1 MPHIRPNKMSN
12 RGIWNTG
19 ERINAISNFIDED
32 TAGLVMEFMPTQ
44 AEIKVEQMEERLIAI
59 EQEQIALPVFGTSE
73 WQVLRKERARIIKRL
88 TKLKPKTIKLRK
100 RLNE

>member
-1 MPHIRPNKMSN
+1 MPRIRPNKMSN
-12 RGIWNTG
+12 RGMWNIG
-19 ERINAISNFIDED
+19 ERINVISNFINED

-44 AEIKVEQMEERLIAI
+44 AEIKVEQMEERLIAV
-59 EQEQIALPVFGTSE
+59 EQEQIALPVFGNPE

-88 TKLKPKTIKLRK
+88 KKLKPKTIKLRK